1 MKGRPYGFNGYKIY
15 PRHGGVLCQDPWEVF
30 QFLMQNACLCVSFQ
44 EGSSWDELDCPLG
57 EKHIK
62 REDRRHWKAKYP
74 HAAKSQGA
82 IAGVVLPDKMTK
94 WNQKLEGRKAQQ
106 EQDFRAAKE
115 AKQGETTQWLLL
127 RAPQRQHVSKR
138 NTCGCFCHLTWW

>member
-1 MKGRPYGFNGYKIY
+1 MSAFLSRRDPHEMNWTALWGKNTSKGKTEDI
-15 PRHGGVLCQDPWEVF
+15 
-30 QFLMQNACLCVSFQ
+30 
-44 EGSSWDELDCPLG
+44 
-57 EKHIK
+57 EKQST
-62 REDRRHWKAKYP
+62 P
-74 HAAKSQGA
+74 HAAKSQGV

-94 WNQKLEGRKAQQ
+94 WNQKLEVRKAQQ

-138 NTCGCFCHLTWW
+138 NTCGCFCHLTW